1 MGIISK
7 QLCIC
12 QWRRSIESK
21 HPEGDENIGNCQ
33 AECDIQSKCSA
44 FEWYEN
50 GKQGTKCFLV
60 LTESIAVKGSSGSSN
75 SPLLDGNCYIK
86 PG

>member
-1 MGIISK
+1 MDEED
-7 QLCIC
+7 L
-12 QWRRSIESK
+12 IESK

-50 GKQGTKCFLV
+50 GKQGTKCFLI
-60 LTESIAVKGSSGSSN
+60 LTESIAVKGSSKDTF
-75 SPLLDGNCYIK
+75 LDVNCYTK